1 MKQHIGPIYL
11 ILGLMAVSALTIG
24 AGDPHPPSQPQQ
36 AAHVHD
42 LLPSP
47 LELPRRVQQER
58 QGIPKPHHRP
68 ELGAA
73 WMPSIEAK
81 VAKALAIAKAR
92 KAS

>member
-11 ILGLMAVSALTIG
+11 ILGLMSVSALTIG
-24 AGDPHPPSQPQQ
+24 AGDPHPPSQPEQLAQ
-36 AAHVHD
+36 VHD

-47 LELPRRVQQER
+47 LSFRAESNRNDKEF
-58 QGIPKPHHRP
+58 
-68 ELGAA
+68 
-73 WMPSIEAK
+73 PSRIIVLSSGGMEDEIEAK

>member
-24 AGDPHPPSQPQQ
+24 AGDPSPPSQPEQ

-47 LELPRRVQQER
+47 LSFRAESNRNAKEF
-58 QGIPKPHHRP
+58 
-68 ELGAA
+68 
-73 WMPSIEAK
+73 PSRIIVLSSSRMDSEIEAK
-81 VAKALAIAKAR
+81 VAKALAIARSR
-92 KAS
+92 KAG